1 MIIRKILLLVG
12 SSGESQAAARIATD
26 IAVLCGA
33 ELVALNVVDKMLV
46 NRMRRFA
53 DQSVTEIEIEM
64 EENGWKYLYI
74 VEEMSKDRGVPT
86 AILQKSG
93 VVEAQVVSEAER
105 LKVDLIVLGSPP
117 KASAQVRRLV
127 QGHVEKT
134 IENAKVPVLVVK

>member
-1 MIIRKILLLVG
+1 M
-12 SSGESQAAARIATD
+12 
-26 IAVLCGA
+26 
-33 ELVALNVVDKMLV
+33 VDKMLV

-105 LKVDLIVLGSPP
+105 LKADLIVLGSPP
-117 KASAQVRRLV
+117 KA
-127 QGHVEKT
+127 E
-134 IENAKVPVLVVK
+134 